1 MVLKTRRNIEC
12 ANHHTKSNSKY
23 STYTGTMHDVFNVAT
38 PNCWQ
43 IKIIIRYRLTTYSN
57 IFIFSRV
64 FVSEN
69 TTNNF
74 LILRLKIIVFFLKDF
89 FFQNLQNI
97 NYLYE
102 SGYLVSF
109 VLLCL
114 AFIIFTCFRWDFIDS
129 YLIKFYQ
136 RCAFQLSFMSACIT
150 TLIQ

>member
-1 MVLKTRRNIEC
+1 MSDHFFTRSTQEKKSSKNYLVLKTRRNIEC

-89 FFQNLQNI
+89 FFRIYKTSTICTRVATWFL
-97 NYLYE
+97 
-102 SGYLVSF
+102 SS
-109 VLLCL
+109 C
-114 AFIIFTCFRWDFIDS
+114 
-129 YLIKFYQ
+129 
-136 RCAFQLSFMSACIT
+136 CA
-150 TLIQ
+150 